1 MAYNYNM
8 NIINRNGS
16 NRLIGK
22 YKEKLA
28 LLKQTIRDYVHENAA
43 LVDELEEVQMNI
55 IIRKEERK
63 FLLKKLCEYEPQ
75 IALEVQNAAK
85 DSPLPRP
92 SSSDTKK
99 TKKKAFGNNR
109 EKTILVEIP

>member
-1 MAYNYNM
+1 MAYDYNM
-8 NIINRNGS
+8 KLINRNDS
-16 NRLIGK
+16 DRPAGK
-22 YKEKLA
+22 YKQKLA
-28 LLKQTIRDYVHENAA
+28 LLKQMIREYVHENAA

-63 FLLKKLCEYEPQ
+63 FLLRKLCEYEPQ

-92 SSSDTKK
+92 SGSDTKK
-99 TKKKAFGNNR
+99 LKRNIW
-109 EKTILVEIP
+109 IL